1 MSRPVAWDEFAAAV
15 AEIAQQPPDRVTRDA
30 RVIEDL
36 ALDSVA
42 LAELVV
48 LLIDDYEVAG
58 VARELDELAWSR
70 LTLGRIFDEHL
81 TGVAR

>member
-1 MSRPVAWDEFAAAV
+1 VSPPVAWDDFAAAV

-30 RVIEDL
+30 RVVEDL

-58 VARELDELAWSR
+58 VARALDETAWSR
-70 LTLGRIFDEHL
+70 LTLGRIFDDHL
-81 TGVAR
+81 SAAAR